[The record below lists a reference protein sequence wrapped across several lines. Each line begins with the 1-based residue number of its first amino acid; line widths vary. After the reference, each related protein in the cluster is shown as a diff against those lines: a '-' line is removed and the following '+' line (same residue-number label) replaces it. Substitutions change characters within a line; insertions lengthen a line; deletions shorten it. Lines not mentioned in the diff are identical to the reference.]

1 MTSQPGK
8 QAIAIHILHNIS
20 SNHHGAE
27 ISVVERSAIKLLIL
41 MGYWGKTNFDVQ
53 KNFNVTLQIYNV
65 VW

>member
-41 MGYWGKTNFDVQ
+41 MCYWGKINFDVQ
-53 KNFNVTLQIYNV
+53 RNFNLTLEIYNV
-65 VW
+65 V

>member
-27 ISVVERSAIKLLIL
+27 ISEVERSAIKLLIL
-41 MGYWGKTNFDVQ
+41 MCYWGKTNFDVQ
-53 KNFNVTLQIYNV
+53 RNFNLTLQIYNV
-65 VW
+65 V